1 MIPESGLPVRHYFA
15 IFEATFQYLFGIMKA
30 FAKKLVL
37 NFLMLLA
44 RIRLKR
50 LRPYV
55 IGVTG
60 SVGKT
65 STKDAIHAILKN
77 RYYVSSSEKSY
88 NTEFGLPLSVLG
100 QESGFSSPWAWFG
113 ILCRSVWSA
122 FFSGRGLKILIL
134 ELGVDKP
141 GDMGQLLKMVKP
153 QVGVITGINPVHLA
167 EGQFK
172 DLEDI
177 FNEKKKLVE
186 ALPQKGVAVLNGD
199 DPYLIALR
207 DKLECRV
214 IYYGFSEICDLRAV
228 EANGMDDGIQFKVV
242 YKDQVATGVLPVLGI
257 YNVYTALAA
266 VAVALSQGFELEESV
281 AFLKDY
287 KLPAGRM
294 NPIKGIHDTLIIDS
308 SYNSSPSTVKEALN
322 VLSGFNGRKI
332 AVLGNMNELGDS
344 GETKHREMGRYA
356 AEHAD
361 MILTVGDLSKIA
373 GDEAKAAGFEEDR
386 VLHFE
391 NALQAADRLKKIIQK
406 GDIILVKGSQNK
418 VRLERLVK
426 AIMEEPL
433 RAKELLVRQE
443 AQWQNID

>member
-1 MIPESGLPVRHYFA
+1 
-15 IFEATFQYLFGIMKA
+15 
-30 FAKKLVL
+30 
-37 NFLMLLA
+37 
-44 RIRLKR
+44 
-50 LRPYV
+50 
-55 IGVTG
+55 
-60 SVGKT
+60 
-65 STKDAIHAILKN
+65 
-77 RYYVSSSEKSY
+77 
-88 NTEFGLPLSVLG
+88 
-100 QESGFSSPWAWFG
+100 
-113 ILCRSVWSA
+113 
-122 FFSGRGLKILIL
+122 
-134 ELGVDKP
+134 
-141 GDMGQLLKMVKP
+141 
-153 QVGVITGINPVHLA
+153 
-167 EGQFK
+167 
-172 DLEDI
+172 
-177 FNEKKKLVE
+177 
-186 ALPQKGVAVLNGD
+186 
-199 DPYLIALR
+199 
-207 DKLECRV
+207 
-214 IYYGFSEICDLRAV
+214 
-228 EANGMDDGIQFKVV
+228 
-242 YKDQVATGVLPVLGI
+242 VATGVLPVLGI